1 MPKDSRLPGLSAN
14 VGIEGLGPGKYV
26 EIDVARA
33 CSCGLDVMHD
43 KADGHVTIRP
53 QEDPSNEKLKT
64 WAATRGAG
72 ASNSYTDGLLDSVRS
87 RGKK

>member
-1 MPKDSRLPGLSAN
+1 
-14 VGIEGLGPGKYV
+14 
-26 EIDVARA
+26 
-33 CSCGLDVMHD
+33 MHD

-53 QEDPSNEKLKT
+53 QEDPSNEKLKK